1 MATTTLSIRIP
12 SETRAQLD
20 RLAEA
25 TGRTC
30 SFLAAEALSTY
41 LEREA
46 WQVAEINVALVEAD
60 AGDFATDAEVRR
72 TVARWCDPPP
82 TP

>member
-12 SETRAQLD
+12 SETRARLD

-30 SFLAAEALSTY
+30 SFLAAEALNAY
-41 LEREA
+41 LEQEA
-46 WQVAEINVALVEAD
+46 WQVAEIKAAVREAD
-60 AGDFATDAEVRR
+60 AGDFAADEEVRK
-72 TVARWCDPPP
+72 TVERWRNH
-82 TP
+82 

>member
-12 SETRAQLD
+12 VETRAQLD

-25 TGRTC
+25 TGRSR

-46 WQVAEINVALVEAD
+46 WQVAEIEAGLREAD
-60 AGDFATDAEVRR
+60 AGDFAADEEVQE
-72 TVARWCDPPP
+72 TVERWRNR
-82 TP
+82 